1 MNLDDIRIKRPR
13 EEAEDYEPPSSRLRV
28 QTASE
33 TATQTATQ
41 TDVDL
46 SRSFDERMNLADDEE
61 PYFDLTPYTF
71 DPFVLTKEDARRLQS
86 NLPLVREK
94 EHSVPMWQTTESS
107 YSHGENTFRY
117 ESILA
122 KGRNG
127 FVMKGTF
134 NEKPCIAKILYLNM
148 LGELHGIIQEVL
160 IHAILLEVTGNNDK
174 LSRTCTKIPRLKAF
188 GRTATFMHSRELSPH
203 RYEVVRESRSIP
215 SAIIVMEGINHD
227 LLSFVR
233 QRDITPDIRSS
244 ICAAVIHQVATLLSF
259 LSPYNF
265 MHADLKMNN
274 VTFNLPPRS
283 RKLFPIT
290 YIIDFGMSSL
300 DYKGFRI
307 GAGMIFGTERFDH
320 LVNKQRHPFHNPY
333 TDLTYLAWSMWYFN
347 NCDKEKILDCNAFTQ
362 VFSKILQRILRASG
376 IPFETDRSYDGISM
390 KTFHAM
396 IHAGLESQTNK
407 SPYFRESALYPE
419 QIKHYAVLYMQSIAS
434 KRNGKQ
440 ARNKLLRILEGH

>member
-1 MNLDDIRIKRPR
+1 MKRPR
-13 EEAEDYEPPSSRLRV
+13 GEEEDDEPPSDRLRV
-28 QTASE
+28 QTAAE
-33 TATQTATQ
+33 TATQSATQ
-41 TDVDL
+41 TDLDL
-46 SRSFDERMNLADDEE
+46 SRSFEHVNLADDE

-86 NLPLVREK
+86 NLPLVSEK
-94 EHSVPMWQTTESS
+94 EHSVPMWQTTDDISF
-107 YSHGENTFRY
+107 SHGEQTFRY

-122 KGRNG
+122 KGRHG

-148 LGELHGIIQEVL
+148 LGELHSIIQEVL
-160 IHAILLEVTGNNDK
+160 IHAILLEVTGNNEK
-174 LSRTCTKIPRLKAF
+174 LTKTCTKIPRLEAF
-188 GRTATFMHSRELSPH
+188 GRTATFLRSRELSPH
-203 RYEVVRESRSIP
+203 RFEIVRESTRIP
-215 SAIIVMEGINHD
+215 SAIIIMEEINHD
-227 LLSFVR
+227 LLSYVR
-233 QRDITPDIRSS
+233 QRHITPDDRSS
-244 ICAAVIHQVATLLSF
+244 ICAAVFHQVATLLSF

-274 VTFNLPPRS
+274 VTFNLPRRS

-307 GAGMIFGTERFDH
+307 GAGMIFRTVRFDH
-320 LVNKQRHPFHNPY
+320 FVDKQRQPFHNPY
-333 TDLTYLAWSMWYFN
+333 TDLTYLAWSMWHFH
-347 NCDKEKILDCNAFTQ
+347 NCDNEVIVDCSAFTP

-376 IPFETDRSYDGISM
+376 IPFETDRSYDAISV
-390 KTFHAM
+390 KTFNAM

-419 QIKHYAVLYMQSIAS
+419 QIKHYAALYMQSVGS
-434 KRNGKQ
+434 KRHGKE
-440 ARNKLLRILEGH
+440 ARNKLLRILESH